1 MSPFKSIQS
10 VLLRWFLV
18 ISLIPMGMIGWYGY
32 RAAVTS
38 IEQIQESELE
48 QTATTNIRLVK
59 DWFGEIERDLN
70 AWAGLP
76 DVQHAYR
83 IIKEDWK
90 GSGKPL
96 QSYALTPSYQRM
108 LKEANET
115 LENLYY
121 HYDYVYDIILI
132 DTKGNILLSF
142 QKEKDLLSNLR
153 HGAYA
158 STLFAKA
165 FRQSVSD
172 QKSHFSDV
180 EYYEPSNGLLSGFVT
195 APIRDDAGKMI
206 GVIALQLKMDLMFQ
220 RLGEKSGT
228 HSTIRHYMVGSDGL
242 LRTKRGKNDILKER
256 INTEAFW
263 NWNHHHTILNASM
276 NSSHN
281 TLRYTGPDG
290 IEVIGKYYD
299 IPIMGVQWVHISEI
313 SREDALKPS
322 RYLAQVIVL
331 MMVLG
336 VGVIIIAS
344 RVLSKRITDPI
355 IALREASRAYASG
368 KQTFDLSIKG
378 SDEIAELAAA
388 FNDMVSQ
395 QQKSAK
401 ALSAMAEQEQ
411 QKSAELEQLLS
422 QTLRLSQVVG
432 QSPSPIAI
440 TDTRGK
446 IEYVN
451 QEMVRASG
459 YTLEELIGQPISLFK
474 SQKHSPFVYESLW
487 NRISV
492 QQKVWHGTLID
503 RMKSGE
509 LRDWDSTIF
518 PLFNVE
524 GEVTNYVSIVNDVTE
539 ANAKE
544 RLLLMQSRQAQM
556 GEMLSMIAHQWR
568 QPLAIINALVGK
580 MLLQEMFKEE
590 PNEEVSE
597 SLKQIEDQSLFLS
610 RTITDFR
617 DFFRTDK
624 PKEQVTCSKLIA
636 NAMSLID
643 HAVKTHSLH
652 LTTTL
657 NSDPVINTYAN
668 EILQVLI
675 TLIKNSLD
683 AFDEHPMD
691 EKWLEIS
698 VDQQDDRVIISVQD
712 NAGGIKPQIIDEIF
726 SPYFTTKEG
735 DKGTGLGLYMAKMVV
750 EEHCHG
756 TLSVQS
762 EGGMTTFSISLPLG

>member
-1 MSPFKSIQS
+1 MNLFKSIQS
-10 VLLRWFLV
+10 VLLGWFLV
-18 ISLIPMGMIGWYGY
+18 IALVPMGMIGWYGY

-38 IEQIQESELE
+38 IEQMQENELE
-48 QTATTNIRLVK
+48 QTAITNVRLVK

-76 DVQHAYR
+76 DVRRAYM
-83 IIKEDWK
+83 ITQEDWK
-90 GSGKPL
+90 KSGKL
-96 QSYALTPSYQRM
+96 LESYATSYSYQQM
-108 LKEANET
+108 LEKTNEA

-121 HYDYVYDIILI
+121 HYDYVYDILLI
-132 DTKGNILLSF
+132 DTKGNIIVSY
-142 QKEKDLLSNLR
+142 QKEADLLDNLR
-153 HGAYA
+153 HGVYA

-165 FRQSVSD
+165 FRQTVSD
-172 QKSHFSDV
+172 EKSHFSDV

-206 GVIALQLKMDLMFQ
+206 GVMALQLKMDLMFQ
-220 RLGEKSGT
+220 RLGEKNGN

-242 LRTKRGKNDILKER
+242 LRTKRGKNNILKER
-256 INTEAFW
+256 ISSEIFW
-263 NWNHHHTILNASM
+263 NWNHHYTIFNSSM
-276 NSSHN
+276 NFTHN

-290 IEVIGKYYD
+290 VEVIGKYYD

-313 SREDALKPS
+313 SEEDALRPS
-322 RYLAQVIVL
+322 RYLAQMIVL
-331 MMVLG
+331 MMLLG

-344 RVLSKRITDPI
+344 RILSKRITNPI
-355 IALREASRAYASG
+355 VALREASRAYESG
-368 KQTFDLSIKG
+368 EENFDLSIKG
-378 SDEIAELAAA
+378 SDEIAELAMA
-388 FNDMVSQ
+388 FNAMVAQ

-401 ALSAMAEQEQ
+401 ELSAMAQQEQ
-411 QKSAELEQLLS
+411 QKSAELQQLLD

-432 QSPSPIAI
+432 QSPSPITI
-440 TDTRGK
+440 TNLQGK

-451 QEMVRASG
+451 QEMVHASG
-459 YTLEELIGQPISLFK
+459 YTLEELIGQPMSLFK
-474 SQKHSPFVYESLW
+474 SQKHSPFVYASLW

-492 QQKVWHGTLID
+492 QRKVWHGTLID
-503 RMKSGE
+503 RMKNGE

-524 GEVTNYVSIVNDVTE
+524 GKVTNYVSIINDVTE

-580 MLLQEMFKEE
+580 MLLHEMFRENPDEE
-590 PNEEVSE
+590 IQK
-597 SLKQIEDQSLFLS
+597 SLQQIENQSLFLS

-624 PKEQVTCSKLIA
+624 PKEHIACSKLIG

-652 LTTTL
+652 FSTIL
-657 NSDPVINTYAN
+657 NNDPVINTYAN

-683 AFDEHPMD
+683 AFDENPMD
-691 EKWLEIS
+691 DKWLKIS
-698 VDQQDDRVIISVQD
+698 VEQKSDRVIISIQD
-712 NAGGIKPQIIDEIF
+712 NAGGIKPEIIEEVF
-726 SPYFTTKEG
+726 SPYFTTKAG

-756 TLSVQS
+756 VLSVQS
-762 EGGMTTFSISLPLG
+762 EGGMTTFDISLPLD